1 MFLSTPTTRPAPRRT
16 AVAALLGAVVLGV
29 LAAALPTGP
38 ALACLALALAAG
50 ALAAVL
56 GLRDQW
62 HAAAPQPAA
71 APRPL
76 RTEQSET
83 VQSETVQPETVLP
96 ETVLPRTVVTP
107 AVRTELTGRLEA
119 LRAAYVGKVNSALDA
134 GREDLVGELSDAYTE
149 QALQLLTD
157 GAPAPAAAA
166 DRPASRAP
174 RASTFST
181 LVRRFDR
188 YTLEAFRPAAPYRR
202 ELVHGDA
209 R

>member
-1 MFLSTPTTRPAPRRT
+1 VFLSTPTTRPAPRRT

-71 APRPL
+71 APRTP
-76 RTEQSET
+76 RTLQ
-83 VQSETVQPETVLP
+83 P
-96 ETVLPRTVVTP
+96 ETVLPRTVATP
-107 AVRTELTGRLEA
+107 AVRAELTGRLEA